1 MAMAQFLRQALFLAV
16 PTGIGQWRRPP
27 RPARRLPA
35 IAEGARALLSACPSG
50 AIAMDFEL
58 SEEQRAFQATART
71 FAREAMMPQARDWDE
86 NETFPV
92 ETLRAAAALG
102 FGGIYVRD
110 DVGGSGLARLDATII
125 FEELA
130 QGCTST
136 AAYISI
142 HNMAAWMID
151 AFGGEAQRKRFLPKL
166 CSMEHFASYC
176 LTEPGAGS
184 DAASLS
190 TRARR
195 DGDVYVLDGAK
206 AFISGGGVSD
216 VYVCM
221 VRTGGAGPKGI
232 SCIVV
237 EKGTPGLSFGAQE
250 KKLGWKSQPT
260 AMVVFENCR
269 VPAENLIGKEGEGF
283 RIAMA
288 GLDGGRLNIAACSIG
303 GAQFCLDRTLDYMRE
318 RKQFGQRLSE
328 FQALRFRI
336 ADYATEIEAAR
347 LMVRRAAVA
356 VGNGEPGATRLA
368 AMAKRMATDTGF
380 EAVNGCLQLHGGYGY
395 LRDHPIE
402 RVLRDV
408 RVHQIL
414 EGTNEVMRLIV
425 SRDLLGN

>member
-1 MAMAQFLRQALFLAV
+1 
-16 PTGIGQWRRPP
+16 
-27 RPARRLPA
+27 
-35 IAEGARALLSACPSG
+35 
-50 AIAMDFEL
+50 MDFEL
-58 SEEQRAFQATART
+58 TEDQRAFQATARQ
-71 FAREAMMPQARDWDE
+71 FAREDMAPNARAWDE
-86 NETFPV
+86 GEIFPV
-92 ETLRAAAALG
+92 AELRKAAALG
-102 FGGIYVRD
+102 FGGIYVQD
-110 DVGGSGLARLDATII
+110 DVGGSALTRLDATII

-151 AFGGEAQRKRFLPKL
+151 AFGGETPRKKFLPKL
-166 CSMEHFASYC
+166 CTMEHFASYC
-176 LTEPGAGS
+176 LTEPDSGS
-184 DAASLS
+184 DAASLK
-190 TRARR
+190 TKAVR
-195 DGDVYVLDGAK
+195 DGDHYVLNGSK

-232 SCIVV
+232 SCIAV

-260 AMVVFENCR
+260 AMVMLENCR
-269 VPAENLIGKEGEGF
+269 VPAGNLIGNEGDGF
-283 RIAMA
+283 KIAMA

-303 GAQFCLDRTLDYMRE
+303 GAQFCLDRTIEYMRE
-318 RKQFGQRLSE
+318 RKQFGSRLSD

-336 ADYATEIEAAR
+336 ADYATELEAAR
-347 LMVRRAAVA
+347 LMVRRAALA
-356 VGNGEPGATRLA
+356 VSNREPGGTRLA
-368 AMAKRMATDTGF
+368 AMAKRFATDVGF

-425 SRDLLGN
+425 SRDMLGN

>member
-1 MAMAQFLRQALFLAV
+1 
-16 PTGIGQWRRPP
+16 
-27 RPARRLPA
+27 
-35 IAEGARALLSACPSG
+35 
-50 AIAMDFEL
+50 MDFEL
-58 SEEQRAFQATART
+58 TEDQRAFQATARQ
-71 FAREAMMPQARDWDE
+71 FARDEMAPKARAWDE
-86 NETFPV
+86 NETFP
-92 ETLRAAAALG
+92 L
-102 FGGIYVRD
+102 
-110 DVGGSGLARLDATII
+110 SRLDATII

-151 AFGGEAQRKRFLPKL
+151 AFGGQAQRRKFLPKL
-166 CSMEHFASYC
+166 CTMVHFASYC
-176 LTEPGAGS
+176 LTEPNSGS
-184 DAASLS
+184 DAASLK
-190 TRARR
+190 TKAVR
-195 DGDVYVLDGAK
+195 DGDHYVLNGSK

-216 VYVCM
+216 IYVCM

-237 EKGTPGLSFGAQE
+237 EKGTPGLSYGAPE

-260 AMVVFENCR
+260 AMVNFENCR
-269 VPAENLIGKEGEGF
+269 VPAGNLIGKEGDGF
-283 RIAMA
+283 KIAMA

-303 GAQFCLDRTLDYMRE
+303 GAQFCLDRTIEYMRE
-318 RKQFGQRLSE
+318 RKQFGSRLSD

-336 ADYATEIEAAR
+336 ADYATELEASR

-356 VGNGEPGATRLA
+356 VGAGEPGGTRLA
-368 AMAKRMATDTGF
+368 AMAKRLATDAGF

-425 SRDLLGN
+425 SRDMLGN

>member
-1 MAMAQFLRQALFLAV
+1 
-16 PTGIGQWRRPP
+16 
-27 RPARRLPA
+27 
-35 IAEGARALLSACPSG
+35 
-50 AIAMDFEL
+50 MDFDL
-58 SEEQRAFQATART
+58 SEEQRAIQETARG
-71 FAREAMMPQARDWDE
+71 FAHGEMMPHARDWDE
-86 NETFPV
+86 NSIFPV
-92 ETLRAAAALG
+92 ETLRKAAALG
-102 FGGIYVRD
+102 FGGITVKE
-110 DVGGSGLARLDATII
+110 DVGGSALTRLDATII

-151 AFGGEAQRKRFLPKL
+151 AFGGEAQRRRFLPKL
-166 CSMEHFASYC
+166 CTMEHFAGYC
-176 LTEPGAGS
+176 LTEPDAGS
-184 DAASLS
+184 DAASLK
-190 TRARR
+190 TRAVR
-195 DGDVYVLDGAK
+195 DGDTYVLNGAK

-216 VYVCM
+216 IYVCM
-221 VRTGGAGPKGI
+221 VRTGEGGPRGI

-260 AMVVFENCR
+260 AMVMFENCR
-269 VPAENLIGKEGEGF
+269 VPVSNLIGQEGQGF
-283 RIAMA
+283 KIEMA

-303 GAQFCLDRTLDYMRE
+303 GAQFCLDRTVEYMRE
-318 RKQFGQRLSE
+318 RKQFGTRLAD

-336 ADYATEIEAAR
+336 ADYATELEASR

-356 VGNGEPGATRLA
+356 VGAGEPGGTRLA
-368 AMAKRMATDTGF
+368 AMAKRLATDAGF

-425 SRDLLGN
+425 SRDMLGN